1 MRIVERVK
9 ARNSVSSLQ
18 RVVCV
23 KRSLSQSIYVRCKL
37 PSVLQDISPRIEAVS
52 KSKGECRAS
61 HTIVGPMYNEEA
73 FQYLLSSESK
83 RSVRSR
89 YSFKILLVY
98 SIDKQGLIV
107 QMDREV
113 VDTVAEALFRT
124 VRETDY
130 IGWYLEGRIV
140 GGVLTVLGQDSE
152 VEVSARIKQ
161 RLMEIFRA
169 EVSVEKNGRLQI
181 RICQHHE
188 LGGIDYGKGNFTVN

>member
-1 MRIVERVK
+1 M
-9 ARNSVSSLQ
+9 
-18 RVVCV
+18 
-23 KRSLSQSIYVRCKL
+23 
-37 PSVLQDISPRIEAVS
+37 PSVLQEISPRIEAVS
-52 KSKGECRAS
+52 KSKGECRAF
-61 HTIVGPMYNEEA
+61 HAIVGSMYNEEA
-73 FQYLLSSESK
+73 FRYLLSSESK
-83 RSVRSR
+83 RSVRSK

-98 SIDKQGLIV
+98 SVDKQGLIV

-113 VDTVAEALFRT
+113 VDTVAEALVRT

-130 IGWYLEGRIV
+130 IGWYLEGRVV

-152 VEVSARIKQ
+152 VEVSARIQQ

-188 LGGIDYGKGNFTVN
+188 LEGIEYGKGIFTVN

>member
-1 MRIVERVK
+1 M
-9 ARNSVSSLQ
+9 
-18 RVVCV
+18 
-23 KRSLSQSIYVRCKL
+23 
-37 PSVLQDISPRIEAVS
+37 PSVFQDISPRIEAVS
-52 KSKGECRAS
+52 KSKGECRAP
-61 HTIVGPMYNEEA
+61 HTIVGSMYNEEA
-73 FQYLLSSESK
+73 FRYLLSSESK

-113 VDTVAEALFRT
+113 VDTVAEALVRT

-130 IGWYLEGRIV
+130 IGWYLEGRVV

-152 VEVSARIKQ
+152 VEVSARIQQ

-169 EVSVEKNGRLQI
+169 EVSVERNGFLQI

-188 LGGIDYGKGNFTVN
+188 LGGLSTEKGSSQ

>member
-1 MRIVERVK
+1 
-9 ARNSVSSLQ
+9 
-18 RVVCV
+18 
-23 KRSLSQSIYVRCKL
+23 L

-73 FQYLLSSESK
+73 FRYLLSSESK

-98 SIDKQGLIV
+98 SIDRQGLIV

-152 VEVSARIKQ
+152 VEVSARIQQ

-188 LGGIDYGKGNFTVN
+188 LEGIEYGKRIFTVN